1 MAAPRAPKPYISISF
16 TAMQSMGKGREDL
29 LIEAELFAEGLKVL
43 PGVTVLRAAHI
54 DHVSNHLGA
63 LNVSQ
68 KLEPET
74 TILMGALNDT

>member
-1 MAAPRAPKPYISISF
+1 
-16 TAMQSMGKGREDL
+16 MQSMGKGREDL

-74 TILMGALNDT
+74 TILMCALNDTYGIPIIRAGTERNRTKG